1 MTAGRIGPGGT
12 TSRLR
17 SLVGPEVVA
26 AILVMVVVAVGLVAV
41 NTPPG
46 FASLPSTPAPSVI
59 GAVASPTSPSPSPTA
74 SPAASASGGV
84 GGIVAT
90 PRPSPT
96 PEPTPTP
103 IAWSNQAGSLLIAGG
118 RVIEARNSLRSA
130 LEATPVSADD
140 LSRRLRALNSNL
152 AIASTAARTLERA
165 GGPFTI
171 SSAIRG
177 VMDVAST
184 TSLDTLKSPLADT
197 SAYATGS
204 RAVIETLGALESRLH
219 DLALAAG
226 LPDPY
231 PLASPSP
238 AP

>member
-1 MTAGRIGPGGT
+1 MTAQRTSPSGS

-26 AILVMVVVAVGLVAV
+26 AILVMIVAAIGLVAV

-46 FASLPSTPAPSVI
+46 FASLPSTPAPSAI
-59 GAVASPTSPSPSPTA
+59 GAVASPSSPPPTTA
-74 SPAASASGGV
+74 PTPAASAGV

-96 PEPTPTP
+96 PLPTPTP
-103 IAWSNQAGSLLIAGG
+103 IAWQSQARSLLIAGD
-118 RVIEARNSLRSA
+118 RVIEARESLREA
-130 LEATPVSADD
+130 LDATPVSADV
-140 LSRRLRALNSNL
+140 LSRGLRTLNTNL
-152 AIASTAARTLERA
+152 AIATTAARTLERA

-177 VMDVAST
+177 VMEVASA
-184 TSLDTLKSPLADT
+184 TSLETLKAPLADAP
-197 SAYATGS
+197 AYAAGS
-204 RAVIETLGALESRLH
+204 RTVVTSLEALEGRLR
-219 DLALAAG
+219 DLADAAG
-226 LPDPY
+226 IADPY